1 MREIWHQSPWDPLLW
16 NQDQVSFLRRIL
28 NTESGSPDTRVS
40 FPIYQMHARCRNWN
54 GETLQWP
61 LAGHQEDSR
70 VHSPATHMCLSTDDY
85 CHFVLKRV
93 SSNDFSQLIMFPLR
107 ENYVQCTSKECG
119 ECDVFGLTKE
129 KSIFEQW
136 PHITGALIN
145 TLCTCSQIQ
154 IIHRTTYLQ

>member
-1 MREIWHQSPWDPLLW
+1 MTDNAMREIWHQSPWDPLLW

-28 NTESGSPDTRVS
+28 KTESGSPDTRVS
-40 FPIYQMHARCRNWN
+40 FPIYQMHPRCGNWN

-119 ECDVFGLTKE
+119 ECDVFSDLASQKRSPYSNIDPTSQE
-129 KSIFEQW
+129 LSFI
-136 PHITGALIN
+136 
-145 TLCTCSQIQ
+145 LCLLSS
-154 IIHRTTYLQ
+154 

>member
-1 MREIWHQSPWDPLLW
+1 MEPG
-16 NQDQVSFLRRIL
+16 
-28 NTESGSPDTRVS
+28 SGVFSAEDIKYGVRVTRVS

-93 SSNDFSQLIMFPLR
+93 SRSINDFSQLIIFHWGKTMYNVQVR
-107 ENYVQCTSKECG
+107 NVENVMYLAIWPPKIEVYIQT
-119 ECDVFGLTKE
+119 LT
-129 KSIFEQW
+129 
-136 PHITGALIN
+136 PH
-145 TLCTCSQIQ
+145 
-154 IIHRTTYLQ
+154 HRSSHLYFVYCLPRFRSFTESHILAIRPCIKA